1 MSKKN
6 RNITRKMKSK
16 MNKKNNSNPPNKN
29 DELFCTFKC
38 EVGRDE
44 ETLEELQYIGIAP
57 MKKMQT
63 SNTLIKEPA
72 FSLFRQMESGNVR
85 VENQTETKDVRDEVV
100 EGLQKLTGSQEVR
113 LQEQSTG
120 SPQG

>member
-1 MSKKN
+1 
-6 RNITRKMKSK
+6 
-16 MNKKNNSNPPNKN
+16 
-29 DELFCTFKC
+29 
-38 EVGRDE
+38 
-44 ETLEELQYIGIAP
+44 
-57 MKKMQT
+57 MQT

-120 SPQG
+120 SWSGENSHFFISFTPKWFDDYDGGSTDSDDCSFHCCPNFLFL